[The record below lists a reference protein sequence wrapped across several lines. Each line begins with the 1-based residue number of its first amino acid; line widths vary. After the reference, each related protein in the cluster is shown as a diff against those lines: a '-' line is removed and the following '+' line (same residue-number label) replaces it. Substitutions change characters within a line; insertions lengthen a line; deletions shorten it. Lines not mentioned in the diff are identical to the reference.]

1 MEGLAPERTL
11 TELAHG
17 RLTNHV
23 QRHAC
28 VSIVSV
34 ATIPKQRLL
43 DEADIVHAGETVFRP
58 TPSVGMLSAEIA
70 SFLLQ
75 AKTSGEH
82 AM

>member
-17 RLTNHV
+17 RLTHHV

-34 ATIPKQRLL
+34 ATISKQRVL
-43 DEADIVHAGETVFRP
+43 DEADIVHAGQTAFRP
-58 TPSVGMLSAEIA
+58 TPSAGMLSAEIA
-70 SFLLQ
+70 GILFQ
-75 AKTSGEH
+75 AETSGEH